1 MVVVTWK
8 FSRAFRPPSRPHGF
22 CRSGLTTES
31 PARAFPWALGR
42 ASAGR
47 PGKQGAP
54 QLRSPTSRASPS
66 PRPPE
71 ALRPGVPTVEEGE
84 LLPLRGR
91 HQGLG
96 HAMAQNRRT
105 GLGTR
110 SAVCQQVTHTG
121 LRVATAVTL
130 EPDRLRSS
138 PLPLMPATL
147 EAPASPPPSPSP
159 LCTCPTE
166 LGRGEGETE
175 PATRSAH

>member
-1 MVVVTWK
+1 
-8 FSRAFRPPSRPHGF
+8 
-22 CRSGLTTES
+22 
-31 PARAFPWALGR
+31 
-42 ASAGR
+42 
-47 PGKQGAP
+47 
-54 QLRSPTSRASPS
+54 
-66 PRPPE
+66 
-71 ALRPGVPTVEEGE
+71 
-84 LLPLRGR
+84 
-91 HQGLG
+91 
-96 HAMAQNRRT
+96 MAQNRRT

-121 LRVATAVTL
+121 RGVATAVTL

-147 EAPASPPPSPSP
+147 KAPASPPPSPSP